1 MLILD
6 EDVEGNITLEEYQHA
21 LEAYGKGCEKHVS
34 MDGDEFYVPFDHKA
48 MFKLIKILRE
58 RDMTTDELYL
68 MCDVN
73 DDGDIN
79 IRELEKVLETLSD

>member
-1 MLILD
+1 
-6 EDVEGNITLEEYQHA
+6 
-21 LEAYGKGCEKHVS
+21 
-34 MDGDEFYVPFDHKA
+34 MDGDEYYVPFDHKA

-58 RDMTTDELYL
+58 RDMTIDELYL

-79 IRELEKVLETLSD
+79 IRELEKVLEALSD